1 MSNQSSLSA
10 FIDELRRRRVFR
22 VAAFYGGIAFV
33 IIQIIDGTFEVM
45 GIPAWVSR
53 LLIILLGIG
62 FPVAIGLAWV
72 FDITPQGIVRTQS
85 KTTTRQ
91 AKPLTSNRALIVIT
105 VLAIAFGIWG
115 RWGGAGR
122 ADDLI
127 SARSIAVLP
136 FANLSDSR
144 EDEYFSDGI
153 TEDIMAHL
161 AKIDAILVI
170 GRTSVM
176 QYKGTTK
183 RLRDI
188 GQELGVGSL
197 LEGSIRRAGGKVRIV
212 AQLIDARTEKHLW
225 AETYDREVDEA
236 EIFALQS
243 DVARR
248 IAHALEA
255 ELLPEVQR
263 SMELKPTENLEAY
276 EWFLR
281 GNGFLRRG
289 SFTLAGGKSQIEL
302 AVRAYQRAIELDAVF
317 AAAYAKLS
325 YALTALYFFH
335 ENRRPPLAE
344 RAQRAVERA
353 LELNPDL
360 ALGHL
365 AMGYYQNLVQRNY
378 DAALKS
384 FSRAQGGLQND
395 SQLLSEI
402 GLVQMRQGKWEQALS
417 NFKGAAEIDPRSPA
431 INERLVNGYLYM
443 RNYADAAIT
452 LKNLES
458 LIPDDPAMYSTKVE
472 LALLELGDTE
482 IAKSIVRE
490 ATAYVDPVTVMVLGN
505 QLINRLG
512 YWRFGLQ
519 QENIENTI
527 ATYSTRRSKTG
538 RQNYFFSLGQLHD
551 LLQQPSMS
559 EAYYDSARMWLQDQ
573 ILSSP
578 GNFTLQAD
586 LGLAYALLGE
596 KDEAIEAGRRS
607 ITLMPISACHW

>member
-1 MSNQSSLSA
+1 MSEKSSLSA

-53 LLIILLGIG
+53 LLIILLGVG

-72 FDITPQGIVRTQS
+72 FDITPEGIVRTQS
-85 KTTTRQ
+85 KTTTKQ

-115 RWGGAGR
+115 SWGGAGR
-122 ADDLI
+122 EDDPI
-127 SARSIAVLP
+127 SVLSIAVLP

-161 AKIDAILVI
+161 AKIDAMLVI

-188 GQELGVGSL
+188 GQELGVASL
-197 LEGSIRRAGGKVRIV
+197 LEGSIRRVGGKVRIV

-255 ELLPEVQR
+255 ELLPAVQR
-263 SMELKPTENLEAY
+263 SMEIKPTENLEAY

-281 GNGFLRRG
+281 GNEFLRQG
-289 SFTLAGGKSQIEL
+289 SFTVAGGKSQLGL
-302 AVRAYQRAIELDAVF
+302 AVKAYQRAIDLDAVF
-317 AAAYAKLS
+317 AAAYARLS

-335 ENRRPPLAE
+335 ENRPPLAE
-344 RAQRAVERA
+344 QSQQAVDRA

-365 AMGYYQNLVQRNY
+365 AMGYYQNLVQRNF
-378 DAALKS
+378 DAALQS
-384 FSRAQGGLQND
+384 YSRAQGGLQND
-395 SQLLSEI
+395 SELLSEI

-431 INERLVNGYLYM
+431 INQRLVNGYLYV
-443 RNYADAAIT
+443 RNYSDAAAT

-458 LIPDDPAMYSTKVE
+458 LTPDDPAMYSTKVE
-472 LALLELGDTE
+472 LALLEKGDVE
-482 IAKSIVRE
+482 IAGSIVRE
-490 ATAYVDPVTVMVLGN
+490 ATAYVDPVTVMIQGN
-505 QLINRLG
+505 QLIHRLG

-527 ATYSTRRSKTG
+527 ATYSARRSETG
-538 RQNYFFSLGQLHD
+538 RQKYFFSLGQLYD
-551 LLQQPSMS
+551 LSQQPSMG

-578 GNFTLQAD
+578 GNFALQAD

-596 KDEAIEAGRRS
+596 KDKAIEAGTRS
-607 ITLMPISACHW
+607 KTLMPISACHW